1 MNKNNG
7 WYGGIFLPLIPLN
20 FWVDGNDFVV
30 SLLSLLRD
38 QNDLKLPF
46 IFKFDKKNWLL
57 LVEYYNNLWLNFF
70 LTSFIFYDTLWEGII
85 KYQSDHFEA
94 NQTLKCKLV
103 LKSNLHI
110 LGVKLSLISISVYIK
125 IYGWIL

>member
-1 MNKNNG
+1 MNKNNW

-38 QNDLKLPF
+38 QNDLKLP
-46 IFKFDKKNWLL
+46 
-57 LVEYYNNLWLNFF
+57 EYYNLWLNFF

-94 NQTLKCKLV
+94 NQTLKCNFV
-103 LKSNLHI
+103 LKNNLHI
-110 LGVKLSLISISVYIK
+110 LGVKLSLISTSVYVK
-125 IYGWIL
+125 I